1 MARAPSTAVLVL
13 RRGRTR
19 VRCSRAGRRA
29 LRTGSGLRPRR
40 AGAGG
45 GWRSLS
51 VDRAPSKPG
60 WQESSRPEVGLA
72 PGHREQLVA
81 QVRGRMPAPHGTI
94 MLGWLRRQGATFPV
108 MPAAEA
114 MQDTR
119 PVTRSDLA
127 RDLRGLGVRPG
138 GVLMV
143 HTRMS
148 AIGWVVG
155 GAQTVVTA
163 LLDVLGPAGTLMAYV
178 GWNDSTGGMIRWPRE
193 WQEAYRAECAPF
205 DPQFSETDRQMGRV
219 PERIRTWPGAK
230 VSGSHFRRM
239 TAIGAAA
246 GWLTE
251 DQPWHHGFGP
261 GSPLAKLVE
270 ADGQVLLLGAPL
282 DRLTILHHAESL
294 VDSPQKRMA
303 RHVIPVREGGE
314 GVWRDVFDHD
324 TSTALGAF
332 PYERAVGDQDSFAV
346 IGQLALDAGCGGSG
360 LGGKAVSHLFPAG
373 PLVCFG
379 IEWLSR
385 EFGPERSPEQE

>member
-1 MARAPSTAVLVL
+1 
-13 RRGRTR
+13 
-19 VRCSRAGRRA
+19 
-29 LRTGSGLRPRR
+29 
-40 AGAGG
+40 
-45 GWRSLS
+45 
-51 VDRAPSKPG
+51 
-60 WQESSRPEVGLA
+60 
-72 PGHREQLVA
+72 
-81 QVRGRMPAPHGTI
+81 
-94 MLGWLRRQGATFPV
+94 
-108 MPAAEA
+108 MPAAEV

-178 GWNDSTGGMIRWPRE
+178 GWNDNTGGMIRWPRE
-193 WQEAYRAECAPF
+193 WQEAYRAECPPF
-205 DPQFSETDRQMGRV
+205 DPQVSETDRQMGRV

-230 VSGSHFRRM
+230 VSGSHFRRVA
-239 TAIGAAA
+239 AIGAAA

-303 RHVIPVREGGE
+303 RHVIPVWEGGE
-314 GVWRDVFDHD
+314 VVWRDVFDHD

-332 PYERAVGDQDSFAV
+332 PYERAVGDDDPFAV
-346 IGQLALDAGCGGSG
+346 IGQLALDAGCGVSG
-360 LGGKAVSHLFPAG
+360 LVGKAASRLFPAG
-373 PLVCFG
+373 PLVSFG
-379 IEWLSR
+379 IEWLSN

>member
-1 MARAPSTAVLVL
+1 
-13 RRGRTR
+13 
-19 VRCSRAGRRA
+19 
-29 LRTGSGLRPRR
+29 
-40 AGAGG
+40 
-45 GWRSLS
+45 
-51 VDRAPSKPG
+51 
-60 WQESSRPEVGLA
+60 
-72 PGHREQLVA
+72 
-81 QVRGRMPAPHGTI
+81 
-94 MLGWLRRQGATFPV
+94 
-108 MPAAEA
+108 MPAAEV

-119 PVTRSDLA
+119 PVTRSGLA
-127 RDLRGLGVRPG
+127 RDLRRLGVRPG

-193 WQEAYRAECAPF
+193 WQEAYRAECPPF

-239 TAIGAAA
+239 AAIGAAA
-246 GWLTE
+246 GWLTK

-314 GVWRDVFDHD
+314 IIWRDVFDHD

-332 PYERAVGDQDSFAV
+332 PYERAVGDQDPFAV
-346 IGQLALDAGCGGSG
+346 IGQLALDAGCGVSG
-360 LGGKAVSHLFPAG
+360 LVGKAVSHLFPAG
-373 PLVCFG
+373 PLVRFG
-379 IEWLSR
+379 IEWLSK
-385 EFGPERSPEQE
+385 EFGPERSPGKNDGCP